1 MQPRLQITPSPGR
14 RPQGASWTRAS
25 RRRRARGFT
34 LLELMATITILA
46 ILLGIGIPS
55 LTAFIQNSRVTSQAN
70 GLVSSFHLARSE
82 AIKRGAQVRV
92 TALVGGFEAGWC
104 VHLGVGCGDPEDA
117 GVLRF
122 YPPMARMDVGE
133 DATEV
138 TFDGRGARIAPA
150 PGADMVITLQPADCT
165 AGQANR
171 ARRIEVTPT
180 GRFSVTRE
188 ACT

>member
-1 MQPRLQITPSPGR
+1 MQPRFNITPVQGR
-14 RPQGASWTRAS
+14 LPQGVSRACAAGG
-25 RRRRARGFT
+25 RDRGFT

-92 TALVGGFEAGWC
+92 TALPGGFEAGWC

-122 YPPMARMDVGE
+122 YPPMARMDVGQ
-133 DATEV
+133 DALEV
-138 TFDGRGARIAPA
+138 AFDGRGARVVPA
-150 PGADMVITLQPADCT
+150 AGAVEIVLQPADCA

-171 ARRIEVTPT
+171 ARRIEIAPT
-180 GRFSVTRE
+180 GRPSVTRE
-188 ACT
+188 NCT

>member
-1 MQPRLQITPSPGR
+1 MQPRFHLTLSSGGR
-14 RPQGASWTRAS
+14 PRGASRACLAA
-25 RRRRARGFT
+25 RRYGRGFT

-82 AIKRGAQVRV
+82 AIKRGTPVSV
-92 TALVGGFEAGWC
+92 TALAGGFGAGWC
-104 VHLGVGCGDPEDA
+104 VHLGVGCGDPADA
-117 GVLRF
+117 GVLRV
-122 YPPMARMDVGE
+122 YPPMPRMDVGE
-133 DATEV
+133 DALDV
-138 TFDGRGARIAPA
+138 IFDGRGARTTPA
-150 PGADMVITLQPADCT
+150 PGTDMVITLQPADCA

-188 ACT
+188 DCA

>member
-1 MQPRLQITPSPGR
+1 MQPRFNITPVQGR
-14 RPQGASWTRAS
+14 LPRGVSRACVAGG
-25 RRRRARGFT
+25 RDRGFT

-82 AIKRGAQVRV
+82 AIKRGAQVSV
-92 TALVGGFEAGWC
+92 TALPGGFEAGWC
-104 VHLGVGCGDPEDA
+104 VHLGVGCGDPENA

-122 YPPMARMDVGE
+122 YPPMARMDVDE
-133 DATEV
+133 DAVEV
-138 TFDGRGARIAPA
+138 IFDGRGARLMPA
-150 PGADMVITLQPADCT
+150 PGSDMVINLQPADCST
-165 AGQANR
+165 GQANR
-171 ARRIEVTPT
+171 GRRIEITAT

-188 ACT
+188 DCA